1 MMEASELIERLEKA
15 TAADRN
21 LDAALHVALVK
32 PEQRADDLRYFRVP
46 SASMD
51 HMEMCA
57 PGTYWL
63 KERSGASLQT
73 APAYTASLDA
83 ALSLVERVLPGF
95 AYGLRTCA
103 VWAPHH
109 QWAGKP
115 VWEAV
120 VTDMGDCDCYYPW
133 GDPDETDDVVEHE
146 ASHCSPA
153 LALCLALL
161 RASPTEE
168 PALPPQAPSE

>member
-15 TAADRN
+15 TAPDRN
-21 LDAALHVALVK
+21 LDAALHVALVR

-46 SASMD
+46 SANMD

-83 ALSLVERVLPGF
+83 ALALVERSGWRLYTIDASIRGRLSVMLASLEPQPLTDGEGREYMGT
-95 AYGLRTCA
+95 AYNYATHDGL
-103 VWAPHH
+103 
-109 QWAGKP
+109 
-115 VWEAV
+115 
-120 VTDMGDCDCYYPW
+120 
-133 GDPDETDDVVEHE
+133 
-146 ASHCSPA
+146 A

-168 PALPPQAPSE
+168 PALPPQAEAVKE